1 MDNSIAVIT
10 PVSFGLSY
18 LLLVVILLIMKK
30 QKIRRTGLLVLA
42 SLRMTIQLIL
52 VGFVLQY
59 LFSNPHPLLT
69 TAFVALML
77 TFAVWQ
83 ILKTRSDLN
92 RRFRRAIA
100 FSMVFSGLLVILY
113 FLLAVVREGIFNPRY
128 TIPLAGMIIG
138 NAMTG
143 ITLGIR
149 SFLETLKDQKG
160 RIETLTNL
168 GIDFRDILKPM
179 INGALET
186 ALMPTLNSMLGMG
199 IVFLPGMMTGQIL
212 SGTVPVTAIV
222 YQITIMM
229 AITASVCLTVFLALT
244 LGSRSLY
251 NQDQQYTG

>member
-30 QKIRRTGLLVLA
+30 QKIRKTGLLVLA

-59 LFSNPHPLLT
+59 LFTNPHPLLT

-113 FLLAVVREGIFNPRY
+113 FLLAVVREDIFNPRY

-168 GIDFRDILKPM
+168 GIEFQDILKPM

-251 NQDQQYTG
+251 NEDQQYTG

>member
-59 LFSNPHPLLT
+59 LFTNPHPLLT

-92 RRFRRAIA
+92 RRFRRAIT

-113 FLLAVVREGIFNPRY
+113 FLLAVVREDIFNPRY

-251 NQDQQYTG
+251 NEDQQYTG